1 MKNYNFLMSK
11 KYFVT
16 FGSKNFKLQRKHIT
30 NLVKNS
36 ELYDHCIEM
45 GPEDLTPDFRNKYS
59 EILKIDRGYG
69 FWIWK
74 VDVLNQLLSKINFGD
89 SITYSSAGSSFNPL
103 GIERLNY
110 YFELL
115 ESSETGN
122 LRFRLPGF
130 KEYEWTSKQIFDYFK
145 IDINSTIARSEQFS
159 ANTLFMKKNEVSL
172 NIINGFLEIINYNP
186 KLITLDY
193 DKVDQISGFKENRSD
208 QSILSVLSKLNGVE
222 TILDQEQNFN
232 QFDMNQFLYP
242 FLTVRQRKYNI
253 FSKLLFML
261 NYKKRINSPIYFYR
275 KISIIEKFI
284 YHSKREKIKEHLNKL
299 LNFLKG

>member
-1 MKNYNFLMSK
+1 MSK

-145 IDINSTIARSEQFS
+145 IDINSKIAKSEQFS

-232 QFDMNQFLYP
+232 QFDMNQFHYP

-284 YHSKREKIKEHLNKL
+284 YHSNREKIKEHLNKL

>member
-16 FGSKNFKLQRKHIT
+16 FGSKDFKLQRKHIV

-36 ELYDHCIEM
+36 GFYDEAIEM
-45 GPEDLTPDFRNKYS
+45 GPEDLTPDFKSKFS
-59 EILKIDRGYG
+59 EILKIKRGYG

-103 GIERLNY
+103 GIDRLHY

-115 ESSETGN
+115 ESSKSGN
-122 LRFRLPGF
+122 LRFRLPAF
-130 KEYEWTSKQIFDYFK
+130 KEYEWTNKQILDYFK
-145 IDINSTIARSEQFS
+145 VDRNSKIANSDQLS

-172 NIINGFLEIINYNP
+172 NIVNGFLDIINHDPKIITLEYDKIDQINGFI
-186 KLITLDY
+186 
-193 DKVDQISGFKENRSD
+193 ENRSD

-232 QFDMNQFLYP
+232 QFDMSQFQYP

-253 FSKLLFML
+253 FKKLLFYL

-275 KISIIEKFI
+275 KITIIDKVI
-284 YHSKREKIKEHLNKL
+284 YHMKIEKIKEHLKKL
-299 LNFLKG
+299 SKG

>member
-1 MKNYNFLMSK
+1 MSK

-145 IDINSTIARSEQFS
+145 IDINSTIAKSEQFS

-253 FSKLLFML
+253 FSKLKFML

-275 KISIIEKFI
+275 KISILEKFI